1 MYEYLKNIEY
11 PKKICNDDDI
21 IAEILKYSSIGF
33 ISYQLVTFVMESS
46 NFSIKRLIGILFS

>member
-11 PKKICNDDDI
+11 PKKICNDDNI

-33 ISYQLVTFVMESS
+33 ISYQLITICYGKLEF
-46 NFSIKRLIGILFS
+46 LY